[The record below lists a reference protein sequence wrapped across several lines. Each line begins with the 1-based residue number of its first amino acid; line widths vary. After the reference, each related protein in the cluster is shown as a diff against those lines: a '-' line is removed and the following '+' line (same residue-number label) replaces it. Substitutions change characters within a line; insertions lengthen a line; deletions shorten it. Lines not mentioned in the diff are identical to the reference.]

1 MAAVHDGYVLQKV
14 LRVFVLL
21 WSAQVAIGRVW
32 FHHGC
37 HPSTTSVCSLVR
49 EIDTRDRTL
58 FFDIRR
64 WIGYSTIGNWRRG
77 TYRLSSTNAGSQRHQ
92 SEFYIYICSLAGNA
106 CGSFVGEVTPHCMC
120 YHNWVTLICV
130 ISDTFSLHTD
140 QTAVFLHAQR
150 DSPGGV
156 WGLWLDPSRS
166 EWWFRLEWIIATF

>member
-92 SEFYIYICSLAGNA
+92 SEFLYLYMQSCWK
-106 CGSFVGEVTPHCMC
+106 CMRIFCWRSHAPLHVLSQLSNLNLC
-120 YHNWVTLICV
+120 YLRHFFFAYR
-130 ISDTFSLHTD
+130 SDRGF
-140 QTAVFLHAQR
+140 
-150 DSPGGV
+150 
-156 WGLWLDPSRS
+156 PSRAKRFARGS
-166 EWWFRLEWIIATF
+166 MRFVIRSQQIRVMV